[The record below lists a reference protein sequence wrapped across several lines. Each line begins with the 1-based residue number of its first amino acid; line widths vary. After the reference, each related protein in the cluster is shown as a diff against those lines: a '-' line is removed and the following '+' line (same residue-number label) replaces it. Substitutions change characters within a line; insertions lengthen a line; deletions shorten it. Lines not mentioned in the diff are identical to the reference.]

1 MQPGMEIDM
10 AFSTITAARAGKARL
25 DDIRAKLSAADS
37 MLDHGLK
44 AIHSGSRLDAMETVY
59 AASCLIEE
67 IVAALEVPAAA
78 VETRTLC

>member
-1 MQPGMEIDM
+1 MQPGLEIDM
-10 AFSTITAARAGKARL
+10 AFSTMTPARASRPRL

-67 IVAALEVPAAA
+67 IVAALENPPAT
-78 VETRTLC
+78 VETRTSC

>member
-1 MQPGMEIDM
+1 M
-10 AFSTITAARAGKARL
+10 ALSTITAARAGKPRL

-44 AIHSGSRLDAMETVY
+44 AIHNGSRLDAMETVY

-67 IVAALEVPAAA
+67 IAAALENPPAP
-78 VETRTLC
+78 VETRTSC